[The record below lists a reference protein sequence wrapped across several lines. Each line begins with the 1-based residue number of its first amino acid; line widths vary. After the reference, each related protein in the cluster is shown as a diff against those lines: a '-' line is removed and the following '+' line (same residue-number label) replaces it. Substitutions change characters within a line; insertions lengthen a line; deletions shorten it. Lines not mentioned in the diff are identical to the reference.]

1 MRNEVLIIDLANTI
15 FSKTIRSRQNDK
27 GGLKLT
33 VYLKENGRPINL
45 TGYTVKYEAINNAG
59 KFTRD
64 DAVIVDAAKGIIEYV
79 FSKEAVSTPGEWD
92 AYFVCEKNETERFS
106 TQDIKIT
113 LGRDVKQGNFKI
125 SNYISDFDKALEIIK
140 SYRKDI
146 DDATALVNQLKQ
158 LVEANNVQVPKITN
172 QDGTPNI
179 SITDVSKNILNEIL
193 SKGAGM
199 STVYCVSGAQGQT
212 PNNKTFRGI
221 SYLSDN
227 SNGFILVK
235 DSQNKLFTNY
245 LDNGTW
251 SGWQENVHKGDFVGW
266 IFDAQGFKRNTD
278 SGWNN
283 LSTTGVT
290 IVPDRPMKYKRNGD
304 QVNLIGSIKNP
315 QNVSVFATLP
325 SGFRPV
331 QSIASSVVM
340 VSGSATP
347 SCELTIQSDGGI
359 FVNGTVANS
368 TIHIAVSFLI

>member
-1 MRNEVLIIDLANTI
+1 LRNEVLIIDLANTI

-45 TGYTVKYEAINNAG
+45 TGYTVKYEAINNVG

-64 DAVIVDAAKGIIEYV
+64 DATIVDVTKGVIEYV
-79 FSKEAVSTPGEWD
+79 FSKEAVSTPGEWN

-179 SITDVSKNILNEIL
+179 SVTDVSKNILNEIL
-193 SKGAGM
+193 NKGAGM
-199 STVYCVSGAQGQT
+199 RAIYCVSGVQGQT
-212 PNNKTFRGI
+212 PNNKAFRGI

-227 SNGFILVK
+227 SNGFILAK

-245 LDNGTW
+245 LDNGAW

-266 IFDAQGFKRNTD
+266 VFDAQGFKKSTD

-290 IVPDRPMKYKRNGD
+290 NVPDRPMKYKRNGD
-304 QVNLIGSIKNP
+304 QVNLIGSIRNP

-325 SGFRPV
+325 NGFRPI
-331 QSIASSVVM
+331 QNIAFPAVM
-340 VSGSATP
+340 ISGATTTN
-347 SCELTIQSDGGI
+347 CELTIQSDGGI
-359 FVNGTVANS
+359 FVNGTVASS
-368 TIHIAVSFLI
+368 TIHIAVSIPL